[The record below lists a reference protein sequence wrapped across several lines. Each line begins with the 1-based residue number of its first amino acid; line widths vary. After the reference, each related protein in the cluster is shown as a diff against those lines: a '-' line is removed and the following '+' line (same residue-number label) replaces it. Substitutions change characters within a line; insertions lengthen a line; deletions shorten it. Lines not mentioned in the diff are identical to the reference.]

1 MWGGRI
7 SIIGLQA
14 LNKHLFDNLEMPGD
28 LSRERFIKMLCM
40 DAAELEAVY
49 TEPYIMQDLIGQWSS
64 SQMYEWTKLYQ
75 LTQLEYNPIYNY
87 DRTEEETIKDT
98 MSGTS
103 SGTGS
108 TSRTTGGTQQ
118 NNVTGYNVDSFSP
131 ATQQTV
137 SGTESDLSS
146 ASSQSSGKND
156 RERSVRA
163 YGNIGVT
170 STQQMMQQEMEIARM
185 NIYEIM
191 IKEFI
196 NRFCVQVY

>member
-1 MWGGRI
+1 MWGGRV
-7 SIIGLQA
+7 SIMGLQA
-14 LNKHLFDNLEMPGD
+14 LNKHLFDGMEMPGD
-28 LSRERFIKMLCM
+28 LSKEQFIKMLCM
-40 DAAELEAVY
+40 DAGELEAVY
-49 TEPYIMQDLIGQWSS
+49 TEPYIMQDLIQQWSS

-98 MSGTS
+98 SSGTS
-103 SGTGS
+103 SGTS
-108 TSRTTGGTQQ
+108 SASKTTSGNQQ
-118 NNVTGYNVDSFSP
+118 NNVTGYNTDAFSP
-131 ATQQTV
+131 MNQQVV
-137 SGTESDLSS
+137 SGTESDITSG
-146 ASSQSSGKND
+146 SSQSSGAAD
-156 RERSVRA
+156 RDRSVRA

-170 STQQMMQQEMEIARM
+170 STQQMMQQEMEVARM